1 MPFIDAVIEDMQT
14 LGDAALDTS
23 SPFDEATVFGEVRGL
38 RVRTRGQQGVR
49 RTQVMDMLSKE
60 LGLVK
65 LTTTALDDAAIAK
78 FGERAADAVPLRPLF
93 MFAKE

>member
-38 RVRTRGQQGVR
+38 RVRARVDSR
-49 RTQVMDMLSKE
+49 V
-60 LGLVK
+60 
-65 LTTTALDDAAIAK
+65 
-78 FGERAADAVPLRPLF
+78 
-93 MFAKE
+93 

>member
-38 RVRTRGQQGVR
+38 RVRTWTAGCKAHAGDGHDEQGAGAGQAY
-49 RTQVMDMLSKE
+49 DHCS
-60 LGLVK
+60 
-65 LTTTALDDAAIAK
+65 
-78 FGERAADAVPLRPLF
+78 
-93 MFAKE
+93 

>member
-38 RVRTRGQQGVR
+38 RVRTQTAECKAHAGDGHDEQGAGAGQAYDHC
-49 RTQVMDMLSKE
+49 T
-60 LGLVK
+60 
-65 LTTTALDDAAIAK
+65 
-78 FGERAADAVPLRPLF
+78 
-93 MFAKE
+93 